1 MRRIVNSLQES
12 VSNANVDNVII
23 KIYCLC
29 VYYSHIYFK
38 RRIKWILVE
47 KNSGPQTI
55 EVIKLKQPYSE
66 MPTFKNQ
73 MWVKCEFSDP
83 ASQLL

>member
-1 MRRIVNSLQES
+1 MNSLQES

-38 RRIKWILVE
+38 RQIKWILVE
-47 KNSGPQTI
+47 KKSGPQTV
-55 EVIKLKQPYSE
+55 EVIKLK
-66 MPTFKNQ
+66 
-73 MWVKCEFSDP
+73 
-83 ASQLL
+83 